1 MDEFLE
7 RYKPLT
13 LVQEETDLNRSIV
26 SKQIEIAIKKKKTNF
41 PQRKSQDQM
50 TSLMNSEAL
59 SWYQNGERHFTHT
72 HTAVSFMAIY

>member
-26 SKQIEIAIKKKKTNF
+26 SKQIEIAIKKKKNQLPTKKI
-41 PQRKSQDQM
+41 PGSDD
-50 TSLMNSEAL
+50 
-59 SWYQNGERHFTHT
+59 FTDE
-72 HTAVSFMAIY
+72 F